1 MKTRDLIAALQAQ
14 DPSGNL
20 ECYVGGDD
28 IYFVTRQPFYY
39 DGRPARIVH
48 DEALRGKAYSI
59 VGAEI
64 PQSGEKVRIV
74 TLDLE
79 AMIFENPDL
88 PVECSERER
97 ERVDSIRK
105 EVREAHARIDGALL
119 QTEAR
124 AETGEGKSGVCG
136 EKMGKK
142 PEWMS
147 EWQYDPCSCKRRA
160 GHDGPHA
167 CEHENAE
174 MLRDHEK
181 GGGT

>member
-124 AETGEGKSGVCG
+124 AETG
-136 EKMGKK
+136 
-142 PEWMS
+142 
-147 EWQYDPCSCKRRA
+147 KR
-160 GHDGPHA
+160 
-167 CEHENAE
+167 
-174 MLRDHEK
+174 
-181 GGGT
+181 